1 MIQALRRKFIAT
13 NMILVSLVLAAV
25 FAVQVFS
32 AYRRAEGQVLRA
44 QVQTLGWM
52 THAADHTFRF
62 EFDGPPAA
70 GGPEPDISRGDRR
83 QPGEFPSAPTF
94 AVEVDGDGTVTDLMA
109 GPGSEVTRDT
119 AQQLTDQ
126 ALAKGREQG
135 SLAGQDLA
143 YLLREEAGK
152 RYLVFADN
160 SMVAAA
166 VWTQARASFLI
177 CAAALLVFYLISQF
191 LAKLALKPV
200 EAAWTSQR
208 QFVADASHELKTPI
222 TVILANADVVLA
234 HPGDTVADQSKWLG
248 YIQDEALGMKKL
260 VEDLLFLAKGDA
272 RQSSPPTVP
281 VLLSQV
287 VNEAL
292 LSFEPVAFEA
302 GITLDEAVTPELWV
316 KGDEGQLRRVV
327 MILLDNAVKYAGEQG
342 TVTVTLAETGDRI
355 TLRVHNTGAPI
366 DAQHL
371 PHIFERFYRA
381 DAARNRDRGGY
392 GLGLSIAKTIA
403 DAHGAKLTADSGA
416 AEGTTFTAVFSS
428 AKGNPA
434 TGHQG
439 SRETG
444 RAH

>member
-1 MIQALRRKFIAT
+1 MIRTLRRKFIAV
-13 NMILVSLVLAAV
+13 NMLLVSLVLTAV

-32 AYRRAEGQVLRA
+32 AYRRAESQIFRA

-62 EFDGPPAA
+62 EFDSLPAA
-70 GGPEPDISRGDRR
+70 GGADSGGPPEGSAVHRD
-83 QPGEFPSAPTF
+83 FPSAPTF
-94 AVEVDGDGTVTDLMA
+94 AVELDGDGAVVDLMS
-109 GPGSEVTRDT
+109 GPGSEVTQDT
-119 AQQLTDQ
+119 AQQLADQ
-126 ALAKGREQG
+126 ALRKGNNQG
-135 SLAGQDLA
+135 SLVGKSLS
-143 YLLREEAGK
+143 YLLREENGR
-152 RYLVFADN
+152 RYMVFADN
-160 SMVAAA
+160 SLVASA
-166 VWTQARASFLI
+166 VWNQARTSFLI
-177 CAAALLVFYLISQF
+177 CAAALAVFFLISFF

-222 TVILANADVVLA
+222 TVILANTDVVLA
-234 HPGDTVADQSKWLG
+234 HPGDTVEIQRKWLG

-292 LSFEPVAFEA
+292 LSFEPVAFET
-302 GITLDEAVTPELWV
+302 GITLGEAVAPELWV
-316 KGDEGQLRRVV
+316 KGDEGQLRRLV
-327 MILLDNAVKYAGEQG
+327 MILLDNGVKYAGERG
-342 TVTVTLAETGDRI
+342 VVTVTLAEVGDKI
-355 TLRVHNTGAPI
+355 TLRVHNTGEPI

-392 GLGLSIAKTIA
+392 GLGLSIAKAIA
-403 DAHGAKLTADSGA
+403 DAHGAKLTADSSA
-416 AEGTTFTAVFSS
+416 AEGTTFTAAFS
-428 AKGNPA
+428 
-434 TGHQG
+434 
-439 SRETG
+439 RM
-444 RAH
+444 